1 MKDLEKHPYA
11 AESREKKDSLG
22 ATIQG
27 AVGSRS
33 QFSALPSSDIEVSRS

>member
-1 MKDLEKHPYA
+1 MQQN
-11 AESREKKDSLG
+11 RERKKDSLG

-33 QFSALPSSDIEVSRS
+33 QFSALPSSDMDATGL